1 MKNFVAIV
9 AAILALNACAIA
21 PVSRL
26 ADGPSLSPPG
36 DPNRPLPPARL
47 AYATNA
53 PSASDGDPATG
64 TASLWRSSP
73 EALFGDRRAR
83 AAGDLV
89 TVVIEINDQAQ
100 LRNRTDLRREAEEN
114 IAIPALLG
122 VNALAARAL
131 PGGAGLDPAVEASS
145 ASRTRGDGLIQRSE
159 RIALRVAATVVDV
172 LPNGHLVIA
181 GSQEIRVNQELRDL
195 QVAGV
200 IRPED
205 ILRTNVIAYDKVAE
219 ARISYGGRGPLT
231 AIQRSRYGQKIINVV
246 SPF

>member
-1 MKNFVAIV
+1 MKRTLTLT
-9 AAILALNACAIA
+9 AASLFLNACAMSA
-21 PVSRL
+21 VSRI

-36 DPNRPLPPARL
+36 ASNRPLPEANF
-47 AYATNA
+47 ANA
-53 PSASDGDPATG
+53 GNANRSTHDESAAG

-100 LRNRTDLRREAEEN
+100 IRNRTDLRREAEEN
-114 IAIPALLG
+114 ISIPALFG
-122 VNALAARAL
+122 VSALAARAL

-145 ASRTRGDGLIQRSE
+145 ESRMRGDGIVQRSE

-181 GSQEIRVNQELRDL
+181 GSQEIRVNHELRDL

-219 ARISYGGRGPLT
+219 ARISYGGRGPVST
-231 AIQRSRYGQKIINVV
+231 AQRTRYGQKIFDIV

>member
-1 MKNFVAIV
+1 MNRVIAIV
-9 AAILALNACAIA
+9 AASLLANACAMA
-21 PVSRL
+21 PVSRWT
-26 ADGPSLSPPG
+26 DGPSLSPPG
-36 DPNRPLPPARL
+36 APNRPMLAASL
-47 AYATNA
+47 AYET
-53 PSASDGDPATG
+53 SASTASESELTG

-100 LRNRTDLRREAEEN
+100 IRNRTDLRREAEEN
-114 IAIPALLG
+114 LAIPALLG

-145 ASRTRGDGLIQRSE
+145 ESRTRGDGLIQRSE

-181 GSQEIRVNQELRDL
+181 GSQEIRVN
-195 QVAGV
+195 
-200 IRPED
+200 
-205 ILRTNVIAYDKVAE
+205 
-219 ARISYGGRGPLT
+219 
-231 AIQRSRYGQKIINVV
+231 
-246 SPF
+246 